1 MDCHRAR
8 IGLPRA
14 VESQEKIAPS
24 QGFPWMTLLLAGA
37 AAAALIFE
45 PVARVLIYD
54 RELIFRGEFWRA
66 WTGHVVHFG
75 VSHFIWNLAVFV
87 PSGWWLER
95 LWPKITRWYYV
106 VSPSIISSAL
116 LALDPTLGRYAGL
129 SGVAT
134 GMLVLLAALQLER
147 RPEEPAW
154 FWISVLLLVAIKIG
168 VELFTGAPVFVSGF
182 GDIRTV
188 PLAHIV
194 GVICAVAFWAGS
206 KLTGSVTAR

>member
-1 MDCHRAR
+1 MDCHRSV

-14 VESQEKIAPS
+14 VESKEKLTYRPAL
-24 QGFPWMTLLLAGA
+24 PWMTLLLAAVAGA
-37 AAAALIFE
+37 AMISE

-54 RELIFRGEFWRA
+54 RALIFRGEYWRV

-75 VSHFIWNLAVFV
+75 ASHFIWNLAVFV

-95 LWPKITRWYYV
+95 LWPKTTRWYYL
-106 VSPSIISSAL
+106 VSPLIISAAM
-116 LALDPTLGRYAGL
+116 LAFDPALGRYAGL
-129 SGVAT
+129 SGLAT
-134 GMLVLLAALQLER
+134 GMLVLLAALQLGR
-147 RPEEPAW
+147 RAEEPAW

-188 PLAHIV
+188 PLAHIF
-194 GVICAVAFWAGS
+194 GVACAIAFWLPS
-206 KLTGSVTAR
+206 KITATTVPR